1 MTELSNAD
9 LVDGVEDV
17 LSSTLSLARTITE
30 EQGRLP
36 TDCPGW
42 TVKDNLAHMV
52 GLEQV
57 LNGAPEPDV
66 ELPPL
71 DHVKKDFDA
80 YMERHIHI
88 RRGLPVSAIA
98 DELAGLL
105 PRRIEGLRAA
115 VAGGD
120 PMVRGPFGESPLS
133 QALPIRVFDLWAH
146 EQDIRRALGMA
157 ARVDCLA
164 AEIALDR
171 SMLGWSRAIPKL
183 LEGVDGVVEVARTG
197 STESTQ
203 PIQIGS
209 GGEVVARIEGDLD
222 ALTMA
227 FCGRGQPRADLLTGD
242 AAVVDRLSGSLGL
255 TP

>member
-88 RRGLPVSAIA
+88 RRGLPVSSIA

-105 PRRIEGLRAA
+105 PRRIEGLRST
-115 VAGGD
+115 VAEGDAWCEGPSASRLCRRPCPSGCSTCGLTSRTSGG
-120 PMVRGPFGESPLS
+120 
-133 QALPIRVFDLWAH
+133 LWAW
-146 EQDIRRALGMA
+146 Q
-157 ARVDCLA
+157 
-164 AEIALDR
+164 
-171 SMLGWSRAIPKL
+171 P
-183 LEGVDGVVEVARTG
+183 
-197 STESTQ
+197 EST
-203 PIQIGS
+203 
-209 GGEVVARIEGDLD
+209 AW
-222 ALTMA
+222 
-227 FCGRGQPRADLLTGD
+227 PR
-242 AAVVDRLSGSLGL
+242 RSR
-255 TP
+255 